1 MTQASAPMQIKA
13 WRIAGHDAP
22 MPGPRARLSRD
33 PDRLAV
39 VAYETPELASLC
51 TFEAMAEESAVVR
64 ETLRMPGDPQLHRRL
79 TLDGTGA
86 WSDTPQARREFFRYL
101 KRNGLLSVWVPS
113 ELAENQHLL
122 LIDPEHPA
130 YGAIQVEQRYITVRA
145 HDGAANDVFSGR
157 ALAMPPGLPTFLPPS
172 RDPLYAR
179 LHA

>member
-22 MPGPRARLSRD
+22 MPGPRARLLHD
-33 PDRLAV
+33 HDRLAV

-51 TFEAMAEESAVVR
+51 TFESLADQPALLR
-64 ETLRMPGDPQLHRRL
+64 ETLLMPGDASLHRRL
-79 TLDGTGA
+79 TLAATGA
-86 WSDTPQARREFFRYL
+86 WNDTPDTQREFFRYL

-113 ELAENQHLL
+113 EMAENQHLL

-130 YGAIQVEQRYITVRA
+130 YGAIQTEMRYTTLRA
-145 HDGAANDVFSGR
+145 HDGGASGLSGGR
-157 ALAMPPGLPTFLPPS
+157 GLTLPAGLPAFVPDAAT
-172 RDPLYAR
+172 PLYAR